1 MKKQY
6 LILIGGSMIIAL
18 ILLLP
23 HKEIHSV
30 IPVSTPGNTQAPK
43 VINKIQVNKSLKINA
58 PEVYLNKKL
67 YDYLSKEA
75 NRQKV
80 IKRALQ
86 LNNGQYRNACV
97 YFVAEALRQNG
108 VKLPDTTCNT
118 RGLINQL
125 EHRGWTRSS
134 AYKNLQP
141 GDICFTMDQN
151 NCSLGDPAHSYIFMG
166 WVLPNNYDYAY
177 VCDNQAD
184 RYGKIYHERNVAK
197 LDIYNGEEKEPFRF
211 LMRMKGS

>member
-6 LILIGGSMIIAL
+6 SILIGGSMIIAL

-23 HKEIHSV
+23 HKEIQSV
-30 IPVSTPGNTQAPK
+30 IPVSAPGNTQAPK

-58 PEVYLNKKL
+58 SEVYLNKKL

-80 IKRALQ
+80 MKRALK

-125 EHRGWTRSS
+125 ELRGWARSS
-134 AYKNLQP
+134 TYKN
-141 GDICFTMDQN
+141 
-151 NCSLGDPAHSYIFMG
+151 A
-166 WVLPNNYDYAY
+166 A
-177 VCDNQAD
+177 
-184 RYGKIYHERNVAK
+184 R
-197 LDIYNGEEKEPFRF
+197 
-211 LMRMKGS
+211 